1 MRKSEVSENS
11 NVFDNLINK
20 ERIFRNREALSS
32 TFIPSEFP
40 HRNDE
45 INSFANILKPA
56 LYGAR
61 PSNILI
67 YGQTGTGKTAV
78 AKFICNQILEKA
90 EYENKK
96 IHTAYINCKQTNTP
110 YGILANI
117 GKTYYAEWDEVI
129 PNAGWRIDKVYAT
142 LKQKADDTGGIA
154 IVVLDEID
162 ALVTKTSDDILYHL
176 TGLNSDLN
184 NSKISLIGIS
194 SYFNLTD

>member
-1 MRKSEVSENS
+1 MKKSEVSENS
-11 NVFDNLINK
+11 NVFDNLMNK

-78 AKFICNQILEKA
+78 AKFLCEQILEKA
-90 EYENKK
+90 ETENKK
-96 IHTAYINCKQTNTP
+96 IHTAYINCKQTNIEDGKFDEKAEP
-110 YGILANI
+110 LVYYGLMRQLPELLQTFPDN
-117 GKTYYAEWDEVI
+117 YR
-129 PNAGWRIDKVYAT
+129 RID
-142 LKQKADDTGGIA
+142 LKEMKNW
-154 IVVLDEID
+154 
-162 ALVTKTSDDILYHL
+162 IL
-176 TGLNSDLN
+176 
-184 NSKISLIGIS
+184 KI
-194 SYFNLTD
+194 

>member
-1 MRKSEVSENS
+1 MKPPRLIYTLYAIPVAPLVAAVLLMRKSEVSENS

-40 HRNDE
+40 HRDDE

-78 AKFICNQILEKA
+78 AKFICKQIL
-90 EYENKK
+90 
-96 IHTAYINCKQTNTP
+96 
-110 YGILANI
+110 
-117 GKTYYAEWDEVI
+117 
-129 PNAGWRIDKVYAT
+129 
-142 LKQKADDTGGIA
+142 
-154 IVVLDEID
+154 
-162 ALVTKTSDDILYHL
+162 
-176 TGLNSDLN
+176 
-184 NSKISLIGIS
+184 
-194 SYFNLTD
+194 